1 MPRIVACLT
10 CNTIERIIDPPPDA
24 QKIPAVLKWD
34 DNGVIREH
42 TITEPHSGLVAMV
55 PEFDPILEDLVGRHS
70 HGLPDTRVI
79 DNIKVWVCDQK
90 TYDGMDAAQFVKD
103 QLQRATDELMEEVNY
118 YKDGAL
124 ACYNEHH
131 NPDLKKG
138 CIDFLDESKII
149 GSKQVPPNSRVY
161 LCHMCPYMQT
171 YVAMEMRWKA
181 ELYTNPRKFMEKQ
194 RAQAVKIQQKRQR
207 RR

>member
-10 CNTIERIIDPPPDA
+10 CNVIEKVIDPPPDA
-24 QKIPAVLKWD
+24 PRVPAVLQWD

-42 TITEPHSGLVAMV
+42 TIKDEATGLVALV

-90 TYDGMDAAQFVKD
+90 TYDSMDATQFVKD
-103 QLQRATDELMEEVNY
+103 QLQRATDELMQEVDY
-118 YKDGAL
+118 YKEAAL
-124 ACYNEHH
+124 QCYNKHG

-149 GSKQVPPNSRVY
+149 GSKQVPPNARVY
-161 LCHMCPYMQT
+161 MCHVCPYMQT
-171 YVAMEMRWKA
+171 YVAIEMRWK
-181 ELYTNPRKFMEKQ
+181 EDLYKNPSKYMAKQ
-194 RAQAVKIQQKRQR
+194 RAAAARQRKQR